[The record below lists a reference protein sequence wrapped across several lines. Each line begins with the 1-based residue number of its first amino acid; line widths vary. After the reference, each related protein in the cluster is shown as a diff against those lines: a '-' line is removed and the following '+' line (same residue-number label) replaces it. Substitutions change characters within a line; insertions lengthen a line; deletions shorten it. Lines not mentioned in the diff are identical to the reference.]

1 VFTSHGPNVIMPTW
15 FCSREWFYH
24 VGKFDEGGKVSD
36 TLIQIHTDLFCVSD
50 LRSFGSSGFSEI
62 LDAEA

>member
-1 VFTSHGPNVIMPTW
+1 MIMPTW

-36 TLIQIHTDLFCVSD
+36 NLIQSHLDPFFVFWSLEVLFLLV
-50 LRSFGSSGFSEI
+50 
-62 LDAEA
+62 